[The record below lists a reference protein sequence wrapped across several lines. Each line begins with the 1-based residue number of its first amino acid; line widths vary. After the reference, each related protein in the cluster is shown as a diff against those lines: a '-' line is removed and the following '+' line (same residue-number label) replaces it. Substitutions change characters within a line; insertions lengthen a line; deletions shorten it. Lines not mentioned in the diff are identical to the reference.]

1 MECVV
6 RHAWNAKR
14 ITLKN
19 YITVNMENSEVY
31 ANSAGVKEYVSTI
44 VRNVDVKIARGLACA
59 NTVSLNI
66 TARYAVVEVSVN
78 IANSAQGASYVEVAL
93 YVNMDGNEQSVCRA
107 EAQVSANIKLKG
119 RIVRNA
125 DPPAI

>member
-1 MECVV
+1 
-6 RHAWNAKR
+6 
-14 ITLKN
+14 
-19 YITVNMENSEVY
+19 MENSEVY